1 MAQKPA
7 GPHPSTALAAALR
20 TLGDEFERSGDQIDR
35 ERVEGAT
42 ALVRAARQLVGQA
55 GAPVDRDALALLRVT
70 AACVST
76 PGAEAPDT
84 ADVAAALALIAKTV
98 ADRAATGWGRPAADA
113 GLAHVRGTLDQLAA
127 CGAGEGP
134 LRDSSRSADMTPIDD
149 A

>member
-7 GPHPSTALAAALR
+7 GPHPRTALAAALHA
-20 TLGDEFERSGDQIDR
+20 LGDELERSGDQIDR
-35 ERVEGAT
+35 ARVEGAT

-98 ADRAATGWGRPAADA
+98 ADRAATGWGRPAADS

>member
-1 MAQKPA
+1 MAQEPA

-20 TLGDEFERSGDQIDR
+20 TLGDELERSGDQIGR

-84 ADVAAALALIAKTV
+84 GDVAAALALIAKTV
-98 ADRAATGWGRPAADA
+98 ADRAATGWDRPAPDA

-127 CGAGEGP
+127 CGAGEG
-134 LRDSSRSADMTPIDD
+134 LREIHPDRPI
-149 A
+149 